1 MKKTIKI
8 LITIVL
14 IILII
19 AIIVKCYKN
28 YNNSSKNRSLINT
41 IKNSYSEY
49 AKVTQNKK
57 IYIKLVD
64 KYQEVGNIYPD
75 TIIPLLKKDVL
86 SKDDIYYQ
94 IKGTNY
100 YIDYTNLEKINNNNN
115 NDYLN
120 NYLVTTEIKTN
131 PTRLYQDDNL
141 KIEINKEYTYDVY
154 FNENNKYYIKYLDQI
169 YYVKDS
175 FELIE
180 KDVNNLLTEISVLN
194 FDSNISNLKLEEI
207 LSHLKEN
214 EYQSISLQDFN
225 YWINGNISLSDKK
238 VLLIS
243 DADMSEENKNL
254 FDKYQFQINENSA
267 NKFLPGDTKL
277 KVGDSDNYRYDIYND
292 TTINRIDDI
301 LKGIKQET
309 NNKIAVLN
317 YHFFYDG
324 ASGENCNEIICLDI
338 SNFKKQLEYLKENN
352 YKTLTMKEFN
362 DWMDK
367 KLVIPK
373 KSVLITI
380 DDGAMGTSFIN
391 GNKIIPILEEYKM
404 NATLFLITGWWD
416 AANYK
421 SNYLELQSHGDEL
434 HHNNYCNGNRCGYKA
449 LLLTK
454 EELINDLNTS
464 INKLGTNL
472 AFCYPF
478 YQKNSI
484 VIDALKETGFKLA
497 FSGGNRKTS
506 QKDDK
511 YNIPRYIIYK
521 NTSLNSFIKML
532 N

>member
-8 LITIVL
+8 LITIVS

-19 AIIVKCYKN
+19 AVIVKCYKN

-57 IYIKLVD
+57 IYIKLAD

-100 YIDYTNLEKINNNNN
+100 YIDYTNLKKINNNN

-175 FELIE
+175 FELIK

-194 FDSNISNLKLEEI
+194 FDSNISNLKLKEI

-225 YWINGNISLSDKK
+225 Y
-238 VLLIS
+238 
-243 DADMSEENKNL
+243 
-254 FDKYQFQINENSA
+254 
-267 NKFLPGDTKL
+267 
-277 KVGDSDNYRYDIYND
+277 
-292 TTINRIDDI
+292 
-301 LKGIKQET
+301 
-309 NNKIAVLN
+309 
-317 YHFFYDG
+317 
-324 ASGENCNEIICLDI
+324 
-338 SNFKKQLEYLKENN
+338 
-352 YKTLTMKEFN
+352 
-362 DWMDK
+362 WMDK